1 MNKKK
6 LLTFGILSFF
16 AIALVTAGVVLY
28 QGQFRDNIN
37 VHSPIEVIG
46 LESNNLDDGSA
57 GTTIE
62 GSSFTIENIE
72 DFGVL
77 VGVSHDAEEGID
89 VEYKSTLQLTK
100 KDVDFN
106 LDVWNIPNDAEK
118 VEIEYTIVGS
128 EFNAEVI
135 EDLQNEDGYV
145 LVYYADNDDRF
156 ANPGEAV
163 LVEDVAGDLPA
174 VGDENVALNDYS
186 AEYPTTPNGAKI
198 WYVPSSALNEGV
210 IDWSMA
216 DEFYFESKL
225 IQYNSDGEIIM
236 YPGMLLEINPEYTID
251 LNFVGN
257 TTVTNY
263 VENIELA

>member
-57 GTTIE
+57 GTTVE

-100 KDVDFN
+100 KDVDFS
-106 LDVWNIPNDAEK
+106 LDVWVVLDDKAI
-118 VEIEYTIVGS
+118 IEYTIVGDH
-128 EFNAEVI
+128 FTATTDL
-135 EDLQNEDGYV
+135 EDYELI
-145 LVYYADNDDRF
+145 YYKDASDRF
-156 ANPGEAV
+156 NEPSVAILVADVSGNLPYESDANV
-163 LVEDVAGDLPA
+163 
-174 VGDENVALNDYS
+174 DEYDYS
-186 AEYPTTPNGAKI
+186 TEYPTTPHGAKI
-198 WYVPSSALNEGV
+198 WAVPTDAILEGNEL
-210 IDWSMA
+210 DWSMA

-236 YPGMLLEINPEYTID
+236 YPGMFLEINPEYTID
-251 LNFVGN
+251 INFVGN
-257 TTVTNY
+257 TTVTNN